1 VPERPKL
8 LELRNIHVSY
18 GSVTALDGV
27 DFDLYAGEIHAL
39 VGEHRAGKST
49 LVKILSGAA
58 RIEEGTIIL
67 DGRRAGAPTPK
78 SAIAD
83 GIGIV
88 YQDLSIIPHL
98 DTVENVF
105 SGRMI
110 RRWPRRLDHRE
121 MERRT
126 AEILG
131 KLECTF
137 DLRVPLAKLK
147 RAHQHM
153 VEYARALARG
163 PKILILD
170 ELSNKLTPVEMK
182 TIYRSLFDLRD
193 RGCGIIYISH
203 DMDEVL
209 SLADRVTILRG
220 GHRRLTTETRGLDR
234 LRLFELTY
242 SFSVEELAN
251 TREVTMLQRLTR
263 DLQNIIQVFP
273 VGIVL
278 VDRAGAIQLYNMAAH
293 ELCLLDE
300 SGVDHPFAEVLVN
313 IAAERAAADALRGDV
328 TAWGRPQELKLKSG
342 KTLRISATPVSERGG
357 EIAGSIL
364 VIEDVSLSRYMNDVV
379 LENAKM
385 STVAQLAVGV
395 AHEMNNPLFVIQ
407 NYLEVIRTKSV
418 DGEINERL
426 SRIERE
432 VSRISEIVSS
442 LLSFSRMVSVPRGEV
457 DVREVVEN
465 AVILLQHSFRE
476 KSVSVDLDLDPESVP
491 ARGDENRLT
500 QVVLNLASNAVDA
513 VLSGGRISIAVKR
526 APENWA
532 EVKIGDDGCGIP
544 PDIRERVFDPF
555 FTTKLSRKN
564 TGLGLSICRNIL
576 EEHGGSIAFRSEPGR
591 GTVFTVRLPLAVS

>member
-1 VPERPKL
+1 VPERSKL

-67 DGRRAGAPTPK
+67 DGRRSGAPTPK
-78 SAIAD
+78 SAIA
-83 GIGIV
+83 GGVGIV

-121 MERRT
+121 MERRA

-153 VEYARALARG
+153 VEYARALALD

-251 TREVTMLQRLTR
+251 TREVTTLQRLTR

-300 SGVDHPFAEVLVN
+300 SGVDHPFAEVLVG
-313 IAAERAAADALRGDV
+313 IAAERAAAEALRGDV
-328 TAWGRPQELKLKSG
+328 AAWGRPLELKVKSG
-342 KTLRISATPVSERGG
+342 KTLRINATPVNERGG
-357 EIAGSIL
+357 EIAGFIL

-426 SRIERE
+426 TRIERE
-432 VSRISEIVSS
+432 VSRISEIVAS
-442 LLSFSRMVSVPRGEV
+442 LLSFSRMVSLPRGEV

-476 KSVSVDLDLDPESVP
+476 KSVSVDLDLDPQSVRT
-491 ARGDENRLT
+491 RGDENRLT

-513 VLSGGRISIAVKR
+513 VLNGGKISIAVRR
-526 APENWA
+526 APQSWA

-544 PDIRERVFDPF
+544 PDISERVFDPF

-591 GTVFTVRLPLAVS
+591 GTVFTVRLPLA